1 MRIIKI
7 GRANDNDFVIDHPA
21 VSSHHGEI
29 YIHDDGSMVYEDHS
43 TNGTMIDTDY
53 IHKKRVRIKGNERIT
68 LPGDLSCLISD
79 LTGVVVEGQEQK
91 QKGGP
96 QYGYTPIGVA
106 SPIMDMPEEQLPEE
120 ITFVGALKKFFTHYA
135 VFKGR
140 SRRTEYWYVYLWYA
154 ITSTVL
160 VTLML
165 ITSIPSLALIESDP
179 TAYMA
184 SIMVWIIIS
193 GILGLATLVPSLA
206 LTVRRL
212 HDTGKSGVFLL
223 FYLIPYVG
231 GLIILIFM
239 MLDSKP
245 FTNQYGPCPKK
256 FN

>member
-7 GRANDNDFVIDHPA
+7 GRAKDNDFVVDHLA
-21 VSSHHGEI
+21 ISSHHGDI
-29 YIHDDGSMVYEDHS
+29 FINDDGSMVYEDHS
-43 TNGTMIDTDY
+43 TNGTMINTDY
-53 IHKKRVRIKGNERIT
+53 IHKKRVRINGNERIT

-79 LTGVVVEGQEQK
+79 LTGVSAQEQDQSVAPK
-91 QKGGP
+91 
-96 QYGYTPIGVA
+96 YGYTPIGA
-106 SPIMDMPEEQLPEE
+106 AAPIMDLPEEPLPEE

-140 SRRTEYWYVYLWYA
+140 SRRTEFWYMYLWYL
-154 ITSTVL
+154 ISSTVL
-160 VTLML
+160 ITLML
-165 ITSIPSLALIESDP
+165 ITSMPSLALIESDP
-179 TAYMA
+179 TAYTA
-184 SIMVWIIIS
+184 SVMVWIIIS

-212 HDTGKSGVFLL
+212 HDTGRSGVFLL

-256 FN
+256 IN

>member
-7 GRANDNDFVIDHPA
+7 GRAKDNDFVVDHPA
-21 VSSHHGEI
+21 ISSHHGDI
-29 YIHDDGSMVYEDHS
+29 FINDDGSMVYEDHS
-43 TNGTMIDTDY
+43 TNGTMINTDY
-53 IHKKRVRIKGNERIT
+53 IHKKRVRINGNERIT

-79 LTGVVVEGQEQK
+79 LTGVCAQEQDHNV
-91 QKGGP
+91 GP
-96 QYGYTPIGVA
+96 KYGYTPIGA
-106 SPIMDMPEEQLPEE
+106 AAPIMDLPEEPLPEE

-140 SRRTEYWYVYLWYA
+140 SRRTEFWYMYLWYL
-154 ITSTVL
+154 ISSTVL
-160 VTLML
+160 ITLML
-165 ITSIPSLALIESDP
+165 ITSMPSLALIESDP
-179 TAYMA
+179 TAYTA
-184 SIMVWIIIS
+184 SVMVWIIIS

-212 HDTGKSGVFLL
+212 HDTGRSGVFLL

-256 FN
+256 IN

>member
-7 GRANDNDFVIDHPA
+7 GRAKDNDFVVDHPA
-21 VSSHHGEI
+21 ISSHHGDI
-29 YIHDDGSMVYEDHS
+29 FINDDGSMVYEDHS
-43 TNGTMIDTDY
+43 TNGTMINTDY
-53 IHKKRVRIKGNERIT
+53 IHKKRVRINGNERIT

-79 LTGVVVEGQEQK
+79 PTGVCAHEQDHNV
-91 QKGGP
+91 GP
-96 QYGYTPIGVA
+96 KYGYTPIGA
-106 SPIMDMPEEQLPEE
+106 AAPIMDLPEEPLPEE

-140 SRRTEYWYVYLWYA
+140 SRRTEFWYVYIWQT
-154 ITSTVL
+154 IFSIIL
-160 VTLML
+160 VALML
-165 ITSIPSLALIESDP
+165 LTSLPSLALIESDP
-179 TAYMA
+179 TAYTA
-184 SIMVWIIIS
+184 SVMVWIIIS

-212 HDTGKSGVFLL
+212 HDTGRSGVFLL

-256 FN
+256 IN